1 MQTHLSPGKGTKNGP
16 KSVLFT
22 PGETIIVYHFSYI
35 SLGYRKKSHPVTL
48 QMDDGNTVCFL
59 WRPTQAGKSSF
70 GKLAE
75 EDNANTVYLNIMR
88 HLLSVHM
95 EIMGREGRWILQQP
109 HEIMRGSVVENLTL
123 ASPLAS

>member
-1 MQTHLSPGKGTKNGP
+1 MFSLAS
-16 KSVLFT
+16 FT
-22 PGETIIVYHFSYI
+22 G
-35 SLGYRKKSHPVTL
+35 
-48 QMDDGNTVCFL
+48 
-59 WRPTQAGKSSF
+59 WSSF

-88 HLLSVHM
+88 QLLSVHM

-109 HEIMRGSVVENLTL
+109 HEIMRGSVVKNLTL